1 MAKTVEKIDREAL
14 EKAIQSDEE
23 LIEELELEKPKG
35 SSKLAKRIGIVLF
48 VILNAVVLYFI
59 AKDALSKEPPPVEP
73 FSFANILFLLGG
85 LMCLAVVLG
94 CETFKYIL
102 MMRHLG
108 EKVSVRPAFATAA
121 LGKYYDWSLPPE
133 YKRGL
138 LAGMKP
144 EWSMSSDIYYLMINF
159 YEQVTGHRPEVNFQL
174 NNRATHKLMRCLDIG
189 DKEKKAIAHLFI
201 KCTEIS
207 EPKRIRNASEL
218 INTEAF
224 RYLIEKNPNC

>member
-1 MAKTVEKIDREAL
+1 MDYINNLIKEINK
-14 EKAIQSDEE
+14 
-23 LIEELELEKPKG
+23 IEEKHRNSECYYK
-35 SSKLAKRIGIVLF
+35 
-48 VILNAVVLYFI
+48 VIP
-59 AKDALSKEPPPVEP
+59 S
-73 FSFANILFLLGG
+73 
-85 LMCLAVVLG
+85 
-94 CETFKYIL
+94 
-102 MMRHLG
+102 
-108 EKVSVRPAFATAA
+108 

-189 DKEKKAIAHLFI
+189 DKEKKAIALLFI